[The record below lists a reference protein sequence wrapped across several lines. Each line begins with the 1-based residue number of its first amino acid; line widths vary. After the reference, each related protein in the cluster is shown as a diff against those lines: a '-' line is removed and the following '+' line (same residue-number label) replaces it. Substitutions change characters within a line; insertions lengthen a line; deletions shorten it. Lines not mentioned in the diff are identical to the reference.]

1 MLTVTGAASELATF
15 CNYGLQKDGGAITSC
30 PDLNYLYPIP
40 GDVKRAKDRTILSD
54 SEYKWKVDNW
64 GTKWNT
70 YSDVGISVLKSEVSN
85 RLIAVQ
91 CEFETAWAPPVGAI
105 RVGSSKFP
113 NLNFTLEY
121 AELGMMFKGVALY
134 KNGKEYF
141 DYTEMDLSQ
150 EEMESAN
157 YTRMEDDWQK
167 AHITILK
174 EDINPSTLTR
184 HSSFDGDIF

>member
-1 MLTVTGAASELATF
+1 
-15 CNYGLQKDGGAITSC
+15 
-30 PDLNYLYPIP
+30 
-40 GDVKRAKDRTILSD
+40 
-54 SEYKWKVDNW
+54 VDNW

-121 AELGMMFKGVALY
+121 AEPGMMFKGVALY
-134 KNGKEYF
+134 KQGKEYF
-141 DYTEMDLSQ
+141 DYTEMDCSE
-150 EEMESAN
+150 EEMDAAT
-157 YTRMEDDWQK
+157 YLRMSDIVQI
-167 AHITILK
+167 AHITALK